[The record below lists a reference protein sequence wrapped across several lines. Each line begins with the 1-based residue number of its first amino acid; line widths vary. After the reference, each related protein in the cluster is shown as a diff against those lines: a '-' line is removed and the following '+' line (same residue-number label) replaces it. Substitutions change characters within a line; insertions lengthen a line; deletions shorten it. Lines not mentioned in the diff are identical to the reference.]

1 MTPQRAHSNALWLER
16 FRRWVPLAVWVIVIL
31 VILAIP
37 LRILRYGFLPPD
49 DALREAAQ
57 AVSGKTWPE
66 ILVLH
71 PFYSVDHEF
80 GWHHFL
86 RLVFLWSHCSAGTLV
101 ALSVVVVFAGATGA
115 ALPWLKR
122 PEAWLVALIA
132 ASLATDLPL
141 RFSLGRPFL
150 LTVAGLLT
158 ILFRWQARSAPPTWR
173 TALWLTGI
181 IALCIFAHGIWYLWV
196 LPVAAFFLAGQF
208 RWGVTLAAAWA
219 AGSMLGAAFTGH
231 PVQAYYV
238 AVQMAWRPFTLHTAG
253 GTLANELQPSPG
265 EVLGLVILGGLL
277 VLRQLAKLEARPLS
291 ASPVFWL
298 ACLGWLV
305 GFKAVR
311 GAADWG
317 WPALM
322 VLIACDLQLLLQSR
336 LAADSFKRL
345 GLTCGLALTAFAV
358 FTSDIGSRWTQSLT
372 WTYLEQGN
380 PDLKGWLP
388 DKGGLFYTPDMTVF
402 FQTFFKN
409 PRADWRYVLGFEP
422 ALMPDDDFRVYQS
435 ILRRPGDP
443 KALQPWVQKMKPA
456 DRLVIRGGA
465 ESPPSISQ
473 LEWGYGVNGLWIGRL
488 PQRNDLRPSDAE
500 GAAITAAQIWLALID
515 AGQYSEGWKEAGT
528 VFQSAVAEPDSV
540 AALGNDRRVLGNV
553 LARRLKSAKLTQELP
568 GAPDGPYVVMEFET
582 AFANRKSAVE
592 TVTFRLEKDRRWKA
606 AGYFIN

>member
-1 MTPQRAHSNALWLER
+1 M
-16 FRRWVPLAVWVIVIL
+16 AVWVIVVL

-37 LRILRYGFLPPD
+37 LRILSYGFLPRD

-57 AVSGKTWPE
+57 AVSGKRWPE

-101 ALSVVVVFAGATGA
+101 ALSVVVLFALASGAP
-115 ALPWLKR
+115 LPWLKR
-122 PEAWLVALIA
+122 PEAWLIALIA
-132 ASLATDLPL
+132 AALATDLPL
-141 RFSLGRPFL
+141 RFLLGRPFL

-173 TALWLTGI
+173 TALWMMGV

-238 AVQMAWRPFTLHTAG
+238 AVQMAWRPFTLHATAG
-253 GTLANELQPSPG
+253 TLVNELQPSPG
-265 EVLGLVILGGLL
+265 EVLGLVVLGGLL
-277 VLRQLAKLEARPLS
+277 VLRQLAKLGARPLS
-291 ASPVFWL
+291 TSPVFWL
-298 ACLGWLV
+298 ACLGWLL

-311 GAADWG
+311 GATDWG
-317 WPALM
+317 WPALL
-322 VLIACDLQLLLQSR
+322 VLVATDVELLLQSR

-345 GLTCGLALTAFAV
+345 GLTCGLALTAFV
-358 FTSDIGSRWTQSLT
+358 VLTSDPGGRWTQNQT
-372 WTYLEQGN
+372 WTHLEQSN
-380 PDLKGWLP
+380 PDMKSWLP
-388 DKGGLFYTPDMTVF
+388 DKGGLVYSADMGVF
-402 FQTFFKN
+402 FQSFFKN
-409 PRADWRYVLGFEP
+409 PTADWRYVLGFEP
-422 ALMPDDDFRVYQS
+422 ALMPDEDFRVYES
-435 ILRRPGDP
+435 VLRRPGDP
-443 KALQPWVQKMKPA
+443 RALQPWVEKMKPA

-465 ESPPSISQ
+465 DSPPNISQ

-488 PQRNDLRPSDAE
+488 PRTNKAPLNEAE
-500 GAAITAAQIWLALID
+500 GAAIAAAQIWLALID
-515 AGQYSEGWKEAGT
+515 AGHYAEGWKEAGT
-528 VFQSAVAEPDSV
+528 VFQSAVAELDSV
-540 AALGNDRRVLGNV
+540 TALGKDRRALGSMV
-553 LARRLKSAKLTQELP
+553 ARRLKSAKLTQELP
-568 GAPDGPYVVMEFET
+568 SAPDGPYVVMEFET
-582 AFANRKSAVE
+582 TFANRKSAVE
-592 TVTFRLEKDRRWKA
+592 TVTFRLEKDGRWKA